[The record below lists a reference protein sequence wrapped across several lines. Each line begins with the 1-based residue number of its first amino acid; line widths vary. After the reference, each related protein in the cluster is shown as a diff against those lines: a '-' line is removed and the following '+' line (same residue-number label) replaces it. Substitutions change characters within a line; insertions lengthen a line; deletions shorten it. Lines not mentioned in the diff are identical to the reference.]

1 MTRYQ
6 AERTYSEAFGFAAAL
21 FSEYQGTVKSHLEPL
36 SRVRRLEWLRNDYE
50 VSETIVSRMPGFLSQ
65 KETTLNT
72 MVHDSQEQ
80 EMQNIAFRRWFDLY
94 QKIQFKYNGFLQDL
108 GKHDEFVGR
117 EDVVAAEQ
125 AFLRNH
131 KKLSFG
137 LDYQYEYEQDL
148 YYFLV
153 HRVVIAFREFHFL
166 RMNYTRDLI
175 VAQERQ
181 ITGRGQNSRLTREQ
195 KEKLYQQC
203 LTPFDF
209 GDYEGQRCFDPQTTT
224 LESFIAA
231 LTPDPIP
238 EATFIPIKWLLK
250 QRKKGHNQ
258 ASFYA
263 FMAAAQIERVD
274 NDAVK
279 RCFVDFEG
287 KPFEL
292 SGRSKQGN
300 YEFFLEFFEKAFS
313 D

>member
-1 MTRYQ
+1 MKEEL
-6 AERTYSEAFGFAAAL
+6 AERTYGEGIGFAAAL
-21 FSEYQGTVKSHLEPL
+21 FSEYQETVRSHLEPL

-65 KETTLNT
+65 KGTTLNT

-108 GKHDEFVGR
+108 GKHDEYVGR
-117 EDVVAAEQ
+117 EDMGTAEQ
-125 AFLRNH
+125 TFLRNK

-137 LDYQYEYEQDL
+137 QANPYEYLQDL
-148 YYFLV
+148 FCFLV
-153 HRVVIAFREFHFL
+153 HRVVIAFREFNFL
-166 RMNYTRDLI
+166 KMNYTRNLI
-175 VAQERQ
+175 AAQEIQ
-181 ITGRGQNSRLTREQ
+181 ISGKGQNSKLTREQ

-224 LESFIAA
+224 LENFIAT
-231 LTPDPIP
+231 LTPDPLP

-258 ASFYA
+258 TSFYA

-279 RCFVDFEG
+279 CCFVDFEG

>member
-1 MTRYQ
+1 M
-6 AERTYSEAFGFAAAL
+6 
-21 FSEYQGTVKSHLEPL
+21 
-36 SRVRRLEWLRNDYE
+36 
-50 VSETIVSRMPGFLSQ
+50 
-65 KETTLNT
+65 
-72 MVHDSQEQ
+72 
-80 EMQNIAFRRWFDLY
+80 
-94 QKIQFKYNGFLQDL
+94 
-108 GKHDEFVGR
+108 
-117 EDVVAAEQ
+117 VAAEQ

-175 VAQERQ
+175 AAQERQ
-181 ITGRGQNSRLTREQ
+181 IRGRGQKSQLTLEQ
-195 KEKLYQQC
+195 KEMLYRKC

-224 LESFIAA
+224 LENFIAT
-231 LTPDPIP
+231 LTPDPLP
-238 EATFIPIKWLLK
+238 EATFIPIKWHLT
-250 QRKKGHNQ
+250 QRKGGRNQ
-258 ASFYA
+258 VSFYA
-263 FMAAAQIERVD
+263 FLDAAQVKRID
-274 NDAVK
+274 NEAVK

-300 YEFFLEFFEKAFS
+300 YEFFLEFFKNAFTT
-313 D
+313 